1 MNSDSEIPIAEAFRH
16 RFQAQPLIFRAPGR
30 TNLIGE
36 HTDYNGGFVLPAAID
51 FYCWVAI
58 SARDDQKLAVYSE
71 NLDVLSVT
79 DLSSGPLEPTHSWT
93 DYPLGVAAELQLLGH
108 ILRGAN
114 LYIRGR
120 VPIGA
125 GLSSSAALEVST
137 GLALLQNS
145 GIALDRV
152 QLALLCQRAENNF
165 AGARCGIMDQF
176 ISCFGRSNSALF
188 LDCRSLQ
195 FEVVSLPETWSIV
208 LCNTNVKHAIAES
221 GYNARRA
228 ECEQAVA
235 LLRESLPNIRALR
248 DVTLPQLEQSRA
260 KLSDVLYRRC
270 RHIITENLRA
280 QQTVRALVA
289 GNLPALKPILLASH
303 ESLRDDYE
311 VSCRELD
318 IMVDLALA
326 HPAVHGTR
334 MTGGGF
340 GGCTVNLVARE
351 DVKSF
356 QSHIE
361 SKYAQATGLAPD
373 IYITSASE
381 GAAQVAQ
388 VER

>member
-1 MNSDSEIPIAEAFRH
+1 LSLDNELPLADAFRQ

-58 SARDDQKLAVYSE
+58 SPRDDKKLAIYSE
-71 NLDVLSVT
+71 NLDALSVT
-79 DLSSGPLEPTHSWT
+79 DLSSGSLQPTHSWT
-93 DYPLGVAAELQLLGH
+93 DYPLGVAAELQRLDH
-108 ILRGAN
+108 TLRGAN

-125 GLSSSAALEVST
+125 GLSSSAALEVSA

-145 GIALDRV
+145 GISLDRV

-176 ISCFGRSNSALF
+176 ISCFGRSNAALF

-195 FEVVSLPETWSIV
+195 FEVVSLPETWSIA

-221 GYNARRA
+221 GYNTRRA

-235 LLRESLPNIRALR
+235 LIRESIPNVQALR
-248 DVTLPQLEQSRA
+248 DVTLPQLQQLRA
-260 KLSDVLYRRC
+260 KLPDVLYRRS
-270 RHIITENLRA
+270 RHIVTENLRV
-280 QQTVRALVA
+280 QQTVQALAA
-289 GNLPALKPILLASH
+289 GDFPALKPILLASH

-318 IMVDLALA
+318 IMVELALA
-326 HPAVHGTR
+326 HPGVHGAR

-351 DVKSF
+351 AVQSF
-356 QSHIE
+356 HSYIE
-361 SKYAQATGLAPD
+361 SKYAEATGLAPD
-373 IYITSASE
+373 VYITSASD
-381 GAAQVAQ
+381 GASQVAQ
-388 VER
+388 VE

>member
-1 MNSDSEIPIAEAFRH
+1 LSPASEIPIAEAFRQ
-16 RFQAQPLIFRAPGR
+16 RFHAQPQIFRAPGR

-51 FYCWVAI
+51 FCCWVAI
-58 SARDDQKLAVYSE
+58 SPRDDRKLAIYSE
-71 NLDVLSVT
+71 NLDALSVA
-79 DLSSGPLEPTHSWT
+79 DLGSGPLEPTHSWS
-93 DYPLGVAAELQLLGH
+93 DYPLGVAAELQRLGH
-108 ILRGAN
+108 TIRGAN
-114 LYIRGR
+114 LYVRGR

-145 GIALDRV
+145 AVTLDRV

-176 ISCFGRSNSALF
+176 ISCFGRSNGALF

-228 ECEQAVA
+228 ECEQAII
-235 LLRESLPNIRALR
+235 LLRESLPNIQALR
-248 DVTLPQLEQSRA
+248 DVSLPQLEQLRA
-260 KLSDVLYRRC
+260 KLPDVLYRRC
-270 RHIITENLRA
+270 RHIVTENLRV
-280 QQTVRALVA
+280 QQTEQALA
-289 GNLPALKPILLASH
+289 SGDLPALKPILLASH

-326 HPAVHGTR
+326 HPAVHGAR

-351 DVKSF
+351 EVKSF
-356 QSHIE
+356 QSYIE
-361 SKYAQATGLAPD
+361 SKYARATGLAPD
-373 IYITSASE
+373 TYITSASD
-381 GAAQVAQ
+381 GAGQ
-388 VER
+388 VE

>member
-1 MNSDSEIPIAEAFRH
+1 MSPDSEIPIADAFLQ
-16 RFQAQPLIFRAPGR
+16 RFQARPLIFRAPGR

-51 FYCWVAI
+51 LYCWVAI
-58 SARDDQKLAVYSE
+58 SPRDDRKLVIYSE
-71 NLDVLSVT
+71 NLDSLAVT
-79 DLSSGPLEPTHSWT
+79 DLGSGSPEPTHSWS
-93 DYPLGVAAELQLLGH
+93 DYPLGVAAELQRLGH
-108 ILRGAN
+108 ALRGAN

-145 GIALDRV
+145 GITLDRV

-188 LDCRSLQ
+188 LDCRSLR

-208 LCNTNVKHAIAES
+208 LCNTNVKHAIAEN

-235 LLRESLPNIRALR
+235 LFRESLPDIQTLR
-248 DVTLPQLEQSRA
+248 DVTLPQLEQFRA
-260 KLSDVLYRRC
+260 KLPGVLYRRC
-270 RHIITENLRA
+270 RHIITENLRV
-280 QQTVRALVA
+280 QQTVHALA
-289 GNLPALKPILLASH
+289 SGDLPALKPILLASH

-318 IMVDLALA
+318 VMVDLALA
-326 HPAVHGTR
+326 HPGVRGAR

-351 DVKSF
+351 EVKSF
-356 QSHIE
+356 QSYIE
-361 SKYAQATGLAPD
+361 SKYAQATGLASD

-381 GAAQVAQ
+381 GAAQV
-388 VER
+388 E

>member
-1 MNSDSEIPIAEAFRH
+1 LSPASKIPIAEAFRQ
-16 RFQAQPLIFRAPGR
+16 RFHSQPQIFRAPGR

-58 SARDDQKLAVYSE
+58 SPRDDQKLAIYSE
-71 NLDVLSVT
+71 NLDALYVT
-79 DLSSGPLEPTHSWT
+79 DLSPGPLESTHSWT
-93 DYPLGVAAELQLLGH
+93 DYPLGVAVELQRLRH
-108 ILRGAN
+108 TLRGAN

-145 GIALDRV
+145 GIILDRV

-165 AGARCGIMDQF
+165 ARARCGIMDQF
-176 ISCFGRSNSALF
+176 ISCFGRSNGALF

-195 FEVVSLPETWSIV
+195 FEVVPLPETWSIV

-235 LLRESLPNIRALR
+235 LLRESFPDMQALR
-248 DVTLPQLEQSRA
+248 DVTLPQLEQLRA

-270 RHIITENLRA
+270 RHVIKENLRV
-280 QQTVRALVA
+280 QETVQALTSRD
-289 GNLPALKPILLASH
+289 LPALKPILLASH

-318 IMVDLALA
+318 IMVDLALD
-326 HPAVHGTR
+326 HPGVHGAR

-351 DVKSF
+351 AVQSF

-361 SKYAQATGLAPD
+361 
-373 IYITSASE
+373 
-381 GAAQVAQ
+381 
-388 VER
+388 